1 MVIEENENAN
11 YLAHY
16 KTKGA
21 KNGIRR
27 FQSYLVQ
34 PNPSG
39 ATGQEVG
46 EAAEQRQRIT
56 GHDERKDDQHQN
68 EYRREEGGDR
78 NASMQRL
85 QERITPRKKTAA
97 EILQDRKKKKWAK
110 SYRSLYK
117 HADSFSNKELND
129 AITRLDLKDR
139 IRNKHLS
146 SLARN
151 TQDGSNALRNIAQG
165 SASMMSIYNALAL
178 GVNAYN
184 SYTDNKKRSLP
195 TINTGLIGLGGGGGG
210 KDKKK
215 DDKKFGHSN
224 MPASDY
230 IAHFGVPG
238 MKWFKRHF
246 QSYKTA
252 PTRSGKVGEEIGLA
266 AKQAERLD
274 EEEKPLAE
282 HGPFLIMPKELRDS
296 DFRDTTPDWYKNY
309 GETKDTRQYSK
320 ELDDPMNNNSSGIKK
335 TNATL
340 SINSDATK
348 DVVDIAVQFAKDFK
362 KHDANIKDAITE
374 YCFGSSGRVPW
385 AYEKGYEDSSKIS
398 ARVKNMSL
406 DEKKKFFSDH
416 LGCRESGGDKTFT
429 TGEKYIAINSDGTA
443 SAYYDDGGA
452 FWGHCF
458 EVFIDPKTG
467 KIEEIMLAG

>member
-68 EYRREEGGDR
+68 EYRREEGGDS
-78 NASMQRL
+78 NAAMQRL
-85 QERITPRKKTAA
+85 QERVAPRKKTAA

-139 IRNKHLS
+139 IKNRHLS
-146 SLARN
+146 SMARN

-165 SASMMSIYNALAL
+165 SASMLSIYNALAL

-184 SYTDNKKRSLP
+184 TYKGAGKKNLP
-195 TINTGLIGLGGGGGG
+195 TVNTGLIGLGGGGGN

-215 DDKKFGHSN
+215 D
-224 MPASDY
+224 
-230 IAHFGVPG
+230 
-238 MKWFKRHF
+238 
-246 QSYKTA
+246 
-252 PTRSGKVGEEIGLA
+252 
-266 AKQAERLD
+266 
-274 EEEKPLAE
+274 
-282 HGPFLIMPKELRDS
+282 
-296 DFRDTTPDWYKNY
+296 
-309 GETKDTRQYSK
+309 
-320 ELDDPMNNNSSGIKK
+320 
-335 TNATL
+335 
-340 SINSDATK
+340 
-348 DVVDIAVQFAKDFK
+348 
-362 KHDANIKDAITE
+362 
-374 YCFGSSGRVPW
+374 
-385 AYEKGYEDSSKIS
+385 
-398 ARVKNMSL
+398 
-406 DEKKKFFSDH
+406 EKK
-416 LGCRESGGDKTFT
+416 
-429 TGEKYIAINSDGTA
+429 
-443 SAYYDDGGA
+443 
-452 FWGHCF
+452 
-458 EVFIDPKTG
+458 
-467 KIEEIMLAG
+467 

>member
-78 NASMQRL
+78 NAAMQRL
-85 QERITPRKKTAA
+85 QERVAPRKKTAA

-139 IRNKHLS
+139 IKNRHLS
-146 SLARN
+146 SMARN
-151 TQDGSNALRNIAQG
+151 TQDGSNTLRNIAQG
-165 SASMMSIYNALAL
+165 SASMLSIYNALAL

-184 SYTDNKKRSLP
+184 EYTGGKNKKSLP
-195 TINTGLIGLGGGGGG
+195 TINTSFVGLGGGGGG

-215 DDKKFGHSN
+215 DDKK
-224 MPASDY
+224 
-230 IAHFGVPG
+230 
-238 MKWFKRHF
+238 
-246 QSYKTA
+246 
-252 PTRSGKVGEEIGLA
+252 
-266 AKQAERLD
+266 
-274 EEEKPLAE
+274 
-282 HGPFLIMPKELRDS
+282 
-296 DFRDTTPDWYKNY
+296 
-309 GETKDTRQYSK
+309 
-320 ELDDPMNNNSSGIKK
+320 
-335 TNATL
+335 
-340 SINSDATK
+340 
-348 DVVDIAVQFAKDFK
+348 
-362 KHDANIKDAITE
+362 
-374 YCFGSSGRVPW
+374 
-385 AYEKGYEDSSKIS
+385 
-398 ARVKNMSL
+398 
-406 DEKKKFFSDH
+406 
-416 LGCRESGGDKTFT
+416 
-429 TGEKYIAINSDGTA
+429 
-443 SAYYDDGGA
+443 
-452 FWGHCF
+452 
-458 EVFIDPKTG
+458 
-467 KIEEIMLAG
+467 

>member
-56 GHDERKDDQHQN
+56 GHDERRDDQNQN

-85 QERITPRKKTAA
+85 QDRVAPRKKTAA

-165 SASMMSIYNALAL
+165 SASMLSIYNALAL

-184 SYTDNKKRSLP
+184 TYKGAGKKNLP
-195 TINTGLIGLGGGGGG
+195 TVNTGLIGLGGGGGG
-210 KDKKK
+210 GNKDKKK
-215 DDKKFGHSN
+215 EKKDDAFIG
-224 MPASDY
+224 PY
-230 IAHFGVPG
+230 IEHFGVPG
-238 MKWFKRHF
+238 QKWFKRHF

-266 AKQAERLD
+266 AKQAERLGEYVDTD
-274 EEEKPLAE
+274 E
-282 HGPFLIMPKELRDS
+282 
-296 DFRDTTPDWYKNY
+296 
-309 GETKDTRQYSK
+309 
-320 ELDDPMNNNSSGIKK
+320 
-335 TNATL
+335 
-340 SINSDATK
+340 
-348 DVVDIAVQFAKDFK
+348 VFK
-362 KHDANIKDAITE
+362 KDITE
-374 YCFGSSGRVPW
+374 FKNLIKNKMIETESDVKYGQNMSQDHQKSADLGLNALDRMGD
-385 AYEKGYEDSSKIS
+385 YNIGYEDHYRNEADHYRQGIRDWFVFEDQTIGMFTI
-398 ARVKNMSL
+398 ANMVRKGATKQQINKL
-406 DEKKKFFSDH
+406 IDTAEEANGFKFNDETGHYERKHGEEEYEYMPGIFQLSEGNWNDRLRSFADACLKEYEENKTEYFKVVGPQKKK
-416 LGCRESGGDKTFT
+416 L
-429 TGEKYIAINSDGTA
+429 I
-443 SAYYDDGGA
+443 
-452 FWGHCF
+452 
-458 EVFIDPKTG
+458 
-467 KIEEIMLAG
+467 

>member
-78 NASMQRL
+78 NAAMQRL
-85 QERITPRKKTAA
+85 QERVAPRKKTAS
-97 EILQDRKKKKWAK
+97 EVLQDRKKKKWAK
-110 SYRSLYK
+110 SYKTLYK

-139 IRNKHLS
+139 IKNKHLS

-165 SASMMSIYNALAL
+165 SASMLSIYNALAL

-184 SYTDNKKRSLP
+184 EYTGGKNKKSLP
-195 TINTGLIGLGGGGGG
+195 TINTSFVSLGGGGGN
-210 KDKKK
+210 KDKNAKH
-215 DDKKFGHSN
+215 DALIG
-224 MPASDY
+224 PY
-230 IAHFGVPG
+230 LEHFGVPG
-238 MKWFKRHF
+238 QKWYHRFF

-252 PTRSGKVGEEIGLA
+252 PTRSGKVGEEHGLA
-266 AKQAERLD
+266 SAQAERVGED
-274 EEEKPLAE
+274 KPLAE
-282 HGPFLIMPKELRDS
+282 HGPFIIMPKELGNNG
-296 DFRDTTPDWYKNY
+296 FQDTTPDWYKNY
-309 GETKDTRQYSK
+309 DDTRNKRLYTK
-320 ELDDPMNNNSSGIKK
+320 ELDDPINNNSAGIKK
-335 TNATL
+335 TNAT
-340 SINSDATK
+340 IAIDSDATK
-348 DVVDIAVQFAKDFK
+348 DVVDAAVQFAKDFK
-362 KHDANIKDAITE
+362 KHDKNIKDAITD
-374 YCFGSSGRVPW
+374 YCFGSNGRVPW

-398 ARVKNMSL
+398 AKVKDMSL

-416 LGCRESGGDKTFT
+416 LGCRDASQYGADKMFA
-429 TGEKYIAINSDGTA
+429 TGEKSININSDGTA
-443 SAYYDDGGA
+443 SVYYDDGGA

-458 EVFIDPKTG
+458 EVFMDPKTG
-467 KIEEIMLAG
+467 KIHEIMLAG

>member
-78 NASMQRL
+78 NAAMQRL
-85 QERITPRKKTAA
+85 QERVSPRKKTTT

-110 SYRSLYK
+110 SYKTLYK

-139 IRNKHLS
+139 IKNKHLS

-165 SASMMSIYNALAL
+165 SASMLSIYNALAL

-184 SYTDNKKRSLP
+184 EYTGGKNKKSLP
-195 TINTGLIGLGGGGGG
+195 TINTSFVSLGGGGGN
-210 KDKKK
+210 KDKNAKH
-215 DDKKFGHSN
+215 DALIG
-224 MPASDY
+224 PY
-230 IAHFGVPG
+230 LEHFGVPG
-238 MKWFKRHF
+238 QKWYHRFF

-252 PTRSGKVGEEIGLA
+252 PTRSGKVGEEHGLA
-266 AKQAERLD
+266 SAQAERVG
-274 EEEKPLAE
+274 EEEE
-282 HGPFLIMPKELRDS
+282 PKELYSGKDALKSLGLDGYDRRDS
-296 DFRDTTPDWYKNY
+296 EYSFGKFTSYDKNVDSDTDGHVRFSLDKEDIYKQESVDTMKRAEKEWTRIKATVIPDVK
-309 GETKDTRQYSK
+309 S
-320 ELDDPMNNNSSGIKK
+320 
-335 TNATL
+335 
-340 SINSDATK
+340 
-348 DVVDIAVQFAKDFK
+348 DVVDMLE
-362 KHDANIKDAITE
+362 E
-374 YCFGSSGRVPW
+374 Y
-385 AYEKGYEDSSKIS
+385 D
-398 ARVKNMSL
+398 NMSRSEAEKAADKMFKPSNL
-406 DEKKKFFSDH
+406 DFHVRPTLPGFVEISLYSNESPYGDHSFDFEYDVYNHKKEPGFAMN
-416 LGCRESGGDKTFT
+416 G
-429 TGEKYIAINSDGTA
+429 
-443 SAYYDDGGA
+443 
-452 FWGHCF
+452 
-458 EVFIDPKTG
+458 
-467 KIEEIMLAG
+467 